1 MYKRANWLLLVLL
14 LIGVLLISTG
24 ALAQHTASVPDTLS
38 ADDLTT
44 FMRQHPEAR
53 VVSDAAQANVVVRLH
68 KETFYQITKSNND
81 ASTSTTA
88 LRQVADFL
96 RTFTTASVS
105 VTGYA
110 DRGTGNYELN
120 QMYANRRATQFS
132 EDLKR
137 WYGIEPYRITATS
150 NGDVVQPFSQN
161 DRNRCVIVDGTGY
174 LSLSAQDATHA
185 TANEL
190 AEAQRRDYRSQ
201 RDARYNEERA
211 RHRPR
216 TRDTIY
222 VTRVDT
228 LWAQP
233 DTLRPERA
241 FGLNKEH
248 RNWFITVSGGP
259 AIFQGDHNI
268 DAVWKDRIYP
278 AFDLAIGKW
287 IYPALGIRGGVNLDM
302 VHSYYNANPDYP
314 NDLAAYYGE
323 FVHGASPNEPYAER
337 PWLYRMD
344 YNAWNFHAD
353 ILVNFSSLMWKPYNR
368 RFWNLIGYAGVGCIA
383 TWDHGS
389 PQWHN
394 QDWFNYATSWN
405 VGILNSFRVSEHFDI
420 NLDLRLKK
428 FSDDFN
434 CFRQGHR
441 TDGMVNLMIGG
452 TWHFTKRGF

>member
-1 MYKRANWLLLVLL
+1 MKQFIMAIALMAAM
-14 LIGVLLISTG
+14 G
-24 ALAQHTASVPDTLS
+24 ARGNALPMTPDTLS

-53 VVSDAAQANVVVRLH
+53 VVNSAAEANVVVRLH
-68 KETFYQITKSNND
+68 KETFYQITKSTND
-81 ASTSTTA
+81 ASASTTA

-174 LSLSAQDATHA
+174 LSLSAAPGAPA
-185 TANEL
+185 TATQL
-190 AEAQRRDYRSQ
+190 ADAQRRDYRRQ
-201 RDARYNEERA
+201 RDDRYSREMER
-211 RHRPR
+211 RRPR

-241 FGLNKEH
+241 FGLNKAH
-248 RNWFITVSGGP
+248 RMRNWFVSFAGGP
-259 AIFQGDHNI
+259 AIFQGDHNV

-278 AFDLAIGKW
+278 AFDLTIGKW
-287 IYPALGIRGGVNLDM
+287 VYPALGFRGGVNPDM
-302 VHSYYNANPDYP
+302 VHSYYNANASYP
-314 NDLAAYYGE
+314 NPL
-323 FVHGASPNEPYAER
+323 
-337 PWLYRMD
+337 
-344 YNAWNFHAD
+344 
-353 ILVNFSSLMWKPYNR
+353 
-368 RFWNLIGYAGVGCIA
+368 
-383 TWDHGS
+383 
-389 PQWHN
+389 
-394 QDWFNYATSWN
+394 
-405 VGILNSFRVSEHFDI
+405 
-420 NLDLRLKK
+420 
-428 FSDDFN
+428 
-434 CFRQGHR
+434 
-441 TDGMVNLMIGG
+441 
-452 TWHFTKRGF
+452 